1 MCFQCETWWRTK
13 ILFLLTLLRLEYSGL
28 KSRKSNLEIITIW
41 FWILALFQIELFK
54 SLMRPFQPFS
64 TIVCLSKLKSIIPL
78 KVGKRNALRG
88 KKWNYWLL
96 SQCWK
101 IVQKCL
107 IWILVIKNSFFKEQ
121 QLILV
126 TFLKNETFQRL
137 FKQCVQPSPRVAIH
151 VENALKNTNDSS
163 LQLWTQ

>member
-78 KVGKRNALRG
+78 KVAKRNALRG

-107 IWILVIKNSFFKEQ
+107 IWIFVIKNSFFKEQ
-121 QLILV
+121 QLIL
-126 TFLKNETFQRL
+126 FWKMRL
-137 FKQCVQPSPRVAIH
+137 FKDFSNSVSNH
-151 VENALKNTNDSS
+151 HLE
-163 LQLWTQ
+163 

>member
-54 SLMRPFQPFS
+54 SLMRPFQLFS

-101 IVQKCL
+101 IVQKSL
-107 IWILVIKNSFFKEQ
+107 ISILVINEFFLQ
-121 QLILV
+121 GTTID
-126 TFLKNETFQRL
+126 
-137 FKQCVQPSPRVAIH
+137 
-151 VENALKNTNDSS
+151 TNDFFEKCDFSKNF
-163 LQLWTQ
+163 QIVCPTIT

>member
-1 MCFQCETWWRTK
+1 MKFVQCREWFRS
-13 ILFLLTLLRLEYSGL
+13 LRSLNHSVRPPPQSFGEDAPAS
-28 KSRKSNLEIITIW
+28 ITIW

-54 SLMRPFQPFS
+54 SLMRPFQLFS

-101 IVQKCL
+101 IVQKCR
-107 IWILVIKNSFFKEQ
+107 IWFFVIKNSFFKEQ